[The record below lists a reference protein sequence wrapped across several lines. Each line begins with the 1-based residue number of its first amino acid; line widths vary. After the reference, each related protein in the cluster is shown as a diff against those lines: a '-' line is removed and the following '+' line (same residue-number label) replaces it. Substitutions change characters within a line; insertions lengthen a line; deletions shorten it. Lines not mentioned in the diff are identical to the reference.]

1 MTFRPLRPLAPAV
14 ALLLLSS
21 ACDKKDPP
29 AATTPS
35 AATAAASSAAPAKG
49 APSAS
54 ATGAATA
61 AKKPGDAKAKAK
73 ATTEAKVTV
82 EKRAEYKK
90 LLADGRKLAGEKK
103 WAASV
108 TAFEAALAANPGDPR
123 ALAELGYAAYHAD
136 DLAKAAATNTKALEA
151 ATDPQLRAQV
161 LFNEG
166 MVAEKQNNKDLAK
179 KSYEASLKLRPN
191 TTVEKRLTDL
201 GGAVVGTCDKSYPT
215 IDALCTCL
223 KTNEKDSIMSLEA
236 ATFACTEKPQTV
248 PGLTVLRWGAGGDAD
263 EYGEHPWI
271 LLAKAADGWRKVAD
285 LGSDYSPGAFGV
297 NNETSVDSVTSKTI
311 DGRTVA
317 EITWYQ
323 HDYDA
328 NMAGLEAETYDTKNV
343 TICVLGPVPKC
354 AVTIPVEETS
364 AVIYP
369 IEPEDDEAKKEIA
382 EMKKENPE
390 KSDTKTAT
398 YTIDGTGL
406 VTVKETKGS
415 RPFLAPLVKGVK
427 LW

>member
-1 MTFRPLRPLAPAV
+1 MTFRPLRPLAPAM

-21 ACDKKDPP
+21 ACDKKDAPTATTASSTAVAASASAAKSAPP
-29 AATTPS
+29 AA
-35 AATAAASSAAPAKG
+35 AAA
-49 APSAS
+49 PS
-54 ATGAATA
+54 
-61 AKKPGDAKAKAK
+61 AKKPGDGKATAK
-73 ATTEAKVTV
+73 ATAEEKVTV

-90 LLADGRKLAGEKK
+90 MMTEGRKLAGEKK
-103 WAASV
+103 WVEA
-108 TAFEAALAANPGDPR
+108 TKAFEAALAANPGDPR

-136 DLAKAAATNTKALEA
+136 DLRKATATNAKALEA
-151 ATDPQLRAQV
+151 ATDPQLKAQV

-166 MVAEKQNNKDLAK
+166 MVAEKQNNKELAK

-201 GGAVVGTCDKSYPT
+201 GGALVRTCDKSYPT

-223 KTNEKDSIMSLEA
+223 KTNEKESIMSIGA
-236 ATFACTEKPQTV
+236 SSFACTEKPQTV
-248 PGLTVLRWGAGGDAD
+248 PGLTVLRWGGGGDAD
-263 EYGEHPWI
+263 ETGEHPWL
-271 LLAKAADGWRKVAD
+271 LLAKAADGWRKVAE

-297 NNETSVDSVTSKTI
+297 NNETSVDRVTSKTI

-317 EITWYQ
+317 EISWSQ

-343 TICVLGPVPKC
+343 TICILGPVPKC
-354 AVTIPVEETS
+354 PVTIPVEETS

-369 IEPEDDEAKKEIA
+369 LEPEDDEAKKEIA

>member
-1 MTFRPLRPLAPAV
+1 MNFRPLRPLAPAV
-14 ALLLLSS
+14 ALLLLAS
-21 ACDKKDPP
+21 ACEKKEPP
-29 AATTPS
+29 TATTAS
-35 AATAAASSAAPAKG
+35 ATATAASATAAKSAPAAASVV
-49 APSAS
+49 AP
-54 ATGAATA
+54 
-61 AKKPGDAKAKAK
+61 AKKPGDGKATAKASA
-73 ATTEAKVTV
+73 EGKVTV

-90 LLADGRKLAGEKK
+90 LLAEGRKLAGEKK
-103 WAASV
+103 WAES
-108 TAFEAALAANPGDPR
+108 TKAFEAALAANPGDPR

-136 DLAKAAATNTKALEA
+136 DLAKATATNTKALEA
-151 ATDPQLRAQV
+151 ATDPQLKAQV

-191 TTVEKRLTDL
+191 ATVEKRLADL
-201 GGAVVGTCDKSYPT
+201 GGAAVRTCDKSYPT

-223 KTNEKDSIMSLEA
+223 KTNEKDSIMSIGA
-236 ATFACTEKPQTV
+236 SSFACTEKPQTV
-248 PGLTVLRWGAGGDAD
+248 PGLMVLRWGGGGDAD
-263 EYGEHPWI
+263 GSGEHPWI

-297 NNETSVDSVTSKTI
+297 NNETTVDSVTSKTI

-317 EITWYQ
+317 EITWSQ

-354 AVTIPVEETS
+354 PITIPVEETS

-369 IEPEDDEAKKEIA
+369 IEPEDDEAKQEIA
-382 EMKKENPE
+382 ELKKENPE
-390 KSDTKTAT
+390 KSETKTAI